1 MVFTDANGVL
11 NISDSDSPDEEDK
24 EEEEDDKKQ
33 EAQRGEQHQAS
44 VVSSAQAGVNGGS
57 RAGAFAGTKGG
68 GKGKEGSGDCPAA
81 ETGRRESMSTRCGL
95 DAKSAKSIVG
105 AKDKFSKV
113 SGAHLTIEKKT
124 VVIRGTE
131 KQRSMA
137 RLCIDILVCQ
147 IKKRPLPD
155 NLEVRFR
162 QVDLAGDQGFNT
174 LDIDVQSIGYLTS
187 KNGAIL
193 GGIEQEHGILLFLV
207 VATDASSRLIIVG
220 TADARA
226 KARAS
231 CQKLLRSESAL
242 GREGRGDERGGI
254 RAAGTL
260 PRALLPQ
267 QAGHTRV
274 PLSDVPAN
282 SDSVVDT
289 KQAAMNQQ
297 DKVSKM
303 QTNTLHTSLPAS
315 SAPSSTN
322 QGISG
327 HAAPRPVHEEC
338 SAAAGSSSKTLWGPS
353 SKSTN
358 LDVFLKGDV
367 DSPTSK
373 LEEIKSEL
381 KTEKTENMR
390 LNSALHERSCALEN
404 KNLVL
409 ESTLKSLS
417 AAKAKCAEL
426 EAQLS
431 DMVGKF
437 DSTNRS
443 LSISTSKFAELET
456 KLEHA
461 TTKCLDFEAKNALL
475 FTDKDENALKIAEH
489 TKSIEKK
496 DERLAKLESEL
507 KAERVQ
513 AMRQQEMIARL
524 KTEAKDFNTQKKAFD
539 ASMLGCDA
547 ELKEKEKRVLD
558 AEKSLRDA
566 DLRREAVQKKNNN
579 DIIAKDRELQRLE
592 AAVKDKADNINRL
605 HNKNKDLESQL
616 STANTTS
623 KRREEEWQS
632 VGARKAKIEQLE
644 AEMQKKD
651 GRIKQ
656 LNASVRDQEKDLA
669 STKEELDAKASLVS
683 AMKDQIKKLE
693 ADIKI
698 FKSDKQKEPV
708 KRVVPRPDERQLV
721 FGACYSFGRGG
732 PHKTH
737 TPGRECNAL
746 PYDDAFGSTNNCLIL
761 CDGVGGGGA
770 ASGRWARECVEVC
783 LRAASK
789 APRML
794 VQPLPVPGQPP
805 KQTNMAAEIVRVG
818 MKEAAGNDRRKDSRA
833 TTTLVV
839 LKLVAGV
846 DETGAANSRIDAVRE
861 LFIEL

>member
-1 MVFTDANGVL
+1 MFIDAKGVF
-11 NISDSDSPDEEDK
+11 NISDTESSDEKDKK
-24 EEEEDDKKQ
+24 EEEEDKKK

-44 VVSSAQAGVNGGS
+44 VASSAQAGVNGAS

-81 ETGRRESMSTRCGL
+81 GTMRRRRKSVLTRCDL
-95 DAKSAKSIVG
+95 DAKSAKFIVG

-113 SGAHLTIEKKT
+113 SGAHLTIEMNT
-124 VVIRGTE
+124 VVIRGTK

-147 IKKRPLPD
+147 IEKRPLPD

-193 GGIEQEHGILLFLV
+193 GGIEQEHGILMFLV
-207 VATDASSRLIIVG
+207 VAADASSRLIIVG

-242 GREGRGDERGGI
+242 GRERRGDERGGI
-254 RAAGTL
+254 GGAGAL
-260 PRALLPQ
+260 PGALLPQ

-303 QTNTLHTSLPAS
+303 QNNTLDPSLPAS

-338 SAAAGSSSKTLWGPS
+338 SAAAGSSSKTLRGPS
-353 SKSTN
+353 SKSTDLN
-358 LDVFLKGDV
+358 VFLKGDV
-367 DSPTSK
+367 NSPTSE

-409 ESTLKSLS
+409 ESNLKSMS

-475 FTDKDENALKIAEH
+475 STDKDENALKIAEH

-651 GRIKQ
+651 GIIKQ

-669 STKEELDAKASLVS
+669 STKEELDAKACLVS
-683 AMKDQIKKLE
+683 AMKDQIKKLD

-698 FKSDKQKEPV
+698 FKKQKEPV

-770 ASGRWARECVEVC
+770 ASGRWARECVELC

-789 APRML
+789 APRIL

-818 MKEAAGNDRRKDSRA
+818 MKEAAGKDRRKDSRA

-846 DETGAANSRIDAVRE
+846 DETGAFYSRIDAVRA